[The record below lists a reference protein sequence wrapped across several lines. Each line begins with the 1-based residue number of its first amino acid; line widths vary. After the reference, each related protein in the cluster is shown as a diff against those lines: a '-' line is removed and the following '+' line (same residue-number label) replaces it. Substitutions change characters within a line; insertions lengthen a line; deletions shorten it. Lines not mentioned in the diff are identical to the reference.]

1 MILPKPLRT
10 INWFGVHPTPY
21 HDFFFQRIFLSR
33 ICNLVVFYQEK
44 VLLSHPWNTPLGQ
57 SYPIKYYS
65 TWQGIDWKCIILPF
79 AEKESIF
86 IIAGWNHPTNIILIS
101 LLKIFRR
108 SYVLWTDTPNL
119 NRARPIIQGWL
130 RGIWLRWI
138 FSDACRLWGTGIP
151 GVDALRQ
158 MGAPE
163 KSLEVFPF
171 WLDLD
176 TFDRSRC
183 LEISRNDEIIQF
195 VSSGRLVN
203 SVKGHDLALR
213 ALAKAMQGKKQKW
226 KYVIAGSGPDEI
238 TLRKLSDELGISDFV
253 FLAGWVEPDELRDLY
268 FRSHVL
274 IHPSP
279 VHDPFPN
286 AVLEGMAASLVVMGS
301 DVCGSVLDRI
311 KSGENGFVHSAG
323 NWLQLAEQIE
333 FLFNKPSIL
342 SDLGQKA
349 RETAEL
355 WPFDRGLD
363 CVRNLLFEL

>member
-1 MILPKPLRT
+1 MTLKT

-21 HDFFFQRIFLSR
+21 HDFFFRKIVLSN
-33 ICNLVVFYQEK
+33 ICKLVVHYQEEI
-44 VLLSHPWNTPLGQ
+44 LLSHPWNTPLGQ
-57 SYPIKYYS
+57 NYPIKYYS
-65 TWQGIDWKCIILPF
+65 TWQGIDWRCISLPF
-79 AEKESIF
+79 TEKRSIF
-86 IIAGWNHPTNIILIS
+86 VIAGWNNSTNIILIS
-101 LLKIFRR
+101 LLKIFKC

-119 NRARPIIQGWL
+119 SKSRPIVQGWL
-130 RGIWLRWI
+130 RGVWLKWV
-138 FSDACRLWGTGIP
+138 FSGAYRLWGTGMP
-151 GVDALRQ
+151 GVSALRQ

-163 KSLEVFPF
+163 NSLEVFPF
-171 WLDLD
+171 WLDLGA
-176 TFDRSRC
+176 FDRSRY

-226 KYVIAGSGPDEI
+226 KYVIAGSGPDEVS
-238 TLRKLSDELGISDFV
+238 LRKLSDELGISDFV
-253 FLAGWVEPDELRDLY
+253 FLAGWVEPDELKDLY

-279 VHDPFPN
+279 IHDPFPN

-311 KSGENGFVHSAG
+311 ISGENGFIHSAN

-333 FLFNKPSIL
+333 FLISNPSTFAVL
-342 SDLGQKA
+342 ARRA

-355 WPFDRGLD
+355 WPVERGLE
-363 CVRNLLFEL
+363 CVKKLII